1 MQTWQNK
8 ATKNKYTTLDDMKS
22 DLYLMVANAKTYN
35 LEESQVY
42 QDAMEIQVKETNGR
56 YDGMYHWLWTVFLLI

>member
-1 MQTWQNK
+1 
-8 ATKNKYTTLDDMKS
+8 MKS

-56 YDGMYHWLWTVFLLI
+56 YDGMYH